1 MSFKRKI
8 SSLVLTGLL
17 TVGLS
22 LPVSAQELNNTNQT
36 KTENVKVDYSMFG
49 TPENQSGLP
58 ENEIVQPRH
67 LPTSLKGEVNPR
79 SNLTID
85 GIAVSRQLIPINY
98 YDEYQ
103 TPKYIVIHDT
113 GNRAKGANAQAHRN
127 YFATNENAN
136 SSAHYFIDDSHIVQ
150 TVDDHNGSWH
160 CGDGRSP
167 VIHNRNTIGIEMCV
181 NSDGNFKETVRHT
194 EQLTKYLMSK
204 YNIPAER
211 VVRHNDVS
219 GKICPAMMIQDKVV
233 TWSEFKSK
241 IGGYDN
247 SLKSMSKLGKVVN
260 TDTLS
265 VREDGGRNSGIIAT
279 LTGGQEVNITGQ
291 RLNDW
296 YQVKLSNGRYGY
308 VSNEYIQ
315 IIKDLTPT
323 EPTVNETPMNRLAKV
338 INLDAGDSLNF
349 RNKPNASATLVGTIS
364 SGAQVKVTAKCD
376 NGWYKINY
384 NNKDGYASG
393 YYLELLPEV
402 KVPTTTATVNIR
414 EKAEWSSKQ
423 IGQIPAN
430 TQVEVLGYISDFY
443 KVKYNNITGY
453 VSQTYVANVDKSKIP
468 EIKPEPTI
476 KPVTVNAYINLRTL
490 PQWSCD
496 KLGVIPEGSTVE
508 PIGYTGEWIKVKYNN
523 EQGFIN
529 EMYLNNLDK
538 SKLTEIPV
546 VKDNATVTA
555 SVNLRDSA
563 SWSGKQLGIIA
574 QGTRVHVVSTEGE
587 WTKVIVNGQ
596 TGYIYSDYVSVDGA
610 DKLLTVTAN
619 INLRETA
626 DWGGKQL
633 GVIPQGTQVKLIEKG
648 NEWTKVQWNNLQGF
662 VYNDYVK

>member
-1 MSFKRKI
+1 MNFKRKL
-8 SSLVLTGLL
+8 SSLVLTAFL
-17 TVGLS
+17 TLGMS
-22 LPVSAQELNNTNQT
+22 LPISAQELKSTNQT

-67 LPTSLKGEVNPR
+67 LPTSLKSEVNPR

-85 GIAVSRQLIPINY
+85 GIGVSRQLIPINY

-194 EQLTKYLMSK
+194 EELTKYLMSK

-247 SLKSMSKLGKVVN
+247 SLKSMNKLGKVVN

-265 VREDGGRNSGIIAT
+265 VREDGGRNSGIVST
-279 LTGGQEVNITGQ
+279 LKGGQEVTISGQ

-296 YQVKLSNGRYGY
+296 YQIKLGNSRYGY

-323 EPTVNETPMNRLAKV
+323 EPTVNETPMNRMAKV
-338 INLDAGDSLNF
+338 VNLDAGDSLNF
-349 RNKPNASATLVGTIS
+349 RSKPNASASLVGTIN
-364 SGAQVKVTAKCD
+364 SGTQVKVTAKCD
-376 NGWYKINY
+376 NGWYKINF

-468 EIKPEPTI
+468 EIKPEPVI

-490 PQWSCD
+490 PQWTCD

-508 PIGYTGEWIKVKYNN
+508 PVGYTGEWIKVKYNN

-538 SKLTEIPV
+538 SKLSEIPV
-546 VKDNATVTA
+546 VKDNATISA
-555 SVNLRDSA
+555 SVNLRETA
-563 SWSGKQLGIIA
+563 SWSGKQLGVIS
-574 QGTRVHVVSTEGE
+574 QGTRVHFVQTEGE
-587 WTKVIVNGQ
+587 WSKVIVNGQ
-596 TGYIYSDYVSVDGA
+596 TGYIYSDYVNVDGA

-648 NEWTKVQWNNLQGF
+648 NEWTKVQWNNLEGF